1 MAEDSASFGGKK
13 RGRYYGWW
21 VLGST
26 SVLGAI
32 ADGILLHSYAVFFR
46 PIRRDLGISS
56 TEASVVF
63 SLSRAQAVVSG
74 PIAGSAIDRLGAG
87 PVIMVGGL
95 VAGLGFVLLHWVDSY
110 LVLAL
115 VYVGLV
121 SVGKSSGLFQALVG
135 AVNTWFIGRRPL
147 AMSVLET
154 GFAAGPAL
162 ILPLI
167 TLGVHSIGWRDVM
180 LYSGVFVALTT
191 VPLAMV
197 VRRSPESMGI
207 EPEGLGKA
215 VTRGQ
220 AKDANPGSATGAVDL
235 SVREALRTSSF
246 WMLLTATVLKMAL
259 TVAITVHAVEIA
271 VWKGMDEKTGGF
283 MLALIFFLAIP
294 ARLAVGMVGLRFP
307 FQPLLIVGSVAAGL
321 SLLSLLLLD
330 GNLAVYL
337 FVIFMAVLRGTAPL
351 QWVAMGEFFGR
362 RSFSSLLGIL
372 QIFTS
377 VFTLVSPIYA
387 GWVFDTT
394 DSYTLVLVTFIPLY
408 ALGALFYLAMR
419 KPNLAR
425 SEGDAISSE
434 GREQ

>member
-1 MAEDSASFGGKK
+1 M
-13 RGRYYGWW
+13 GRYYGWW

-46 PIRRDLGISS
+46 PIRRDLDISS

-167 TLGVHSIGWRDVM
+167 TLGVHSIG
-180 LYSGVFVALTT
+180 
-191 VPLAMV
+191 
-197 VRRSPESMGI
+197 
-207 EPEGLGKA
+207 
-215 VTRGQ
+215 
-220 AKDANPGSATGAVDL
+220 
-235 SVREALRTSSF
+235 
-246 WMLLTATVLKMAL
+246 
-259 TVAITVHAVEIA
+259 
-271 VWKGMDEKTGGF
+271 
-283 MLALIFFLAIP
+283 
-294 ARLAVGMVGLRFP
+294 
-307 FQPLLIVGSVAAGL
+307 
-321 SLLSLLLLD
+321 
-330 GNLAVYL
+330 
-337 FVIFMAVLRGTAPL
+337 
-351 QWVAMGEFFGR
+351 
-362 RSFSSLLGIL
+362 
-372 QIFTS
+372 
-377 VFTLVSPIYA
+377 
-387 GWVFDTT
+387 
-394 DSYTLVLVTFIPLY
+394 
-408 ALGALFYLAMR
+408 
-419 KPNLAR
+419 
-425 SEGDAISSE
+425 
-434 GREQ
+434 

>member
-1 MAEDSASFGGKK
+1 M
-13 RGRYYGWW
+13 
-21 VLGST
+21 
-26 SVLGAI
+26 
-32 ADGILLHSYAVFFR
+32 
-46 PIRRDLGISS
+46 
-56 TEASVVF
+56 
-63 SLSRAQAVVSG
+63 
-74 PIAGSAIDRLGAG
+74 
-87 PVIMVGGL
+87 
-95 VAGLGFVLLHWVDSY
+95 
-110 LVLAL
+110 
-115 VYVGLV
+115 
-121 SVGKSSGLFQALVG
+121 
-135 AVNTWFIGRRPL
+135 
-147 AMSVLET
+147 
-154 GFAAGPAL
+154 
-162 ILPLI
+162 
-167 TLGVHSIGWRDVM
+167 
-180 LYSGVFVALTT
+180 FVALTT

-197 VRRSPESMGI
+197 VRRCPESMGI

-294 ARLAVGMVGLRFP
+294 AWLAVGMVGLRFP

-351 QWVAMGEFFGR
+351 QWVAMGKFFGR

-394 DSYTLVLVTFIPLY
+394 DSYTLVLVTFMPWVPCSTWPCASPTWPGPRGTPSLAKEESNETTGPIAVGNLQI
-408 ALGALFYLAMR
+408 ALGLQVALHLVVDLEPAPLAIAHDEALLPR
-419 KPNLAR
+419 V
-425 SEGDAISSE
+425 EGHSDRQGKAPFWL
-434 GREQ
+434 GGVDPAAGLG